1 MTRAAVLREAGT
13 PLSIEDITL
22 AQTGPTQVRVQV
34 RASGVCHSDLSLARG
49 TLPYPM
55 PVVLGHEASGV
66 VLEVGDDVTKVAPG
80 DHVVIAWNQPCRAC
94 SFCERDESHLCD
106 RAMADVLSQPFAST
120 AGTALF
126 PMQGAGAFAEET
138 LVLER
143 SVVKIDPE
151 IPFEAAALI
160 GCAVA
165 TGVGAVVNTARVPE
179 GATVAVIGC
188 GGVGL
193 STVQGARLV
202 GAATIVAVDVV
213 GEKLELARQFGA
225 TDVVD
230 ASLRDPVQAVMEL
243 TGWRGVDYAFEVL
256 GRSVTIRQAFDMA
269 RRGGTAVVVGA
280 GRADDI
286 VSFNALELMFAAR
299 ALVGCTYGST
309 DPDRDFPRLLDA
321 YQRGALDLEGL
332 ISHRTDLE
340 GIEDAFARMEAG
352 QGTRTLITFDA

>member
-1 MTRAAVLREAGT
+1 MTRAAVLHAAGT
-13 PLSIEDITL
+13 PLSVEDITL
-22 AQTGPTQVRVQV
+22 ADTGPTQVRVQV

-49 TLPYPM
+49 TLPYPV
-55 PVVLGHEASGV
+55 PVVLGHEAAGV
-66 VLEVGDDVTKVAPG
+66 VVDVGSDVTKVAPG
-80 DHVVIAWNQPCRAC
+80 DHVIIAWNQPCRTCA
-94 SFCERDESHLCD
+94 FCQRDESHLCD
-106 RAMADVLSQPFAST
+106 RAMADVLSQPFASA

-143 SVVKIDPE
+143 SVVKIDAS

-165 TGVGAVVNTARVPE
+165 TGVGAVTNTARVTP
-179 GATVAVIGC
+179 GSTVAVIGC

-193 STVQGARLV
+193 SSVQGARLAR
-202 GAATIVAVDVV
+202 AASIIAIDVV
-213 GEKLELARQFGA
+213 PEKLELARTFGA
-225 TDVVD
+225 TDIVD

-256 GRSVTIRQAFDMA
+256 GRSVTIRQAFDMT

-321 YQRGALDLEGL
+321 YQRGELDLDAL
-332 ISHRTDLE
+332 ITHRTDLD
-340 GIEDAFARMEAG
+340 GIEAAFARMEAG
-352 QGTRTLITFDA
+352 QGTRTIVTFDA